1 MNLDLEG
8 IWLLSELSVLVTLT
22 FLTLEGLKQ

>member
-22 FLTLEGLKQ
+22 FLTLEGPKQ